1 MATKLALLIAA
12 ARRPLDRLIADR
24 RGMSSIEFAMLLP
37 VMVILYLGGVEIT
50 SAIAIDRK
58 VSQVA
63 RTLGDLVAQA
73 TNITATDMSN
83 ILGATS
89 SIVQPY
95 DDTKLRITVSSVQVD
110 AQGNAKVSWSDSKN
124 GTARAIGSTVNLPV
138 GLNVANSSVI
148 WAESQYAYTPGLGYV
163 ITGTMNLNDQIF
175 MRPRMSSCVLRAG
188 VQTSC

>member
-1 MATKLALLIAA
+1 MHSKLALLIAA
-12 ARRPLDRLIADR
+12 ARRPLGALIADR

-37 VMVILYLGGVEIT
+37 VMIILYIGGVEIT

-83 ILGATS
+83 IMGATT

-95 DDTKLRITVSSVQVD
+95 DDTKLRITVSKI
-110 AQGNAKVSWSDSKN
+110 G
-124 GTARAIGSTVNLPV
+124 RAHV
-138 GLNVANSSVI
+138 
-148 WAESQYAYTPGLGYV
+148 
-163 ITGTMNLNDQIF
+163 
-175 MRPRMSSCVLRAG
+175 
-188 VQTSC
+188 